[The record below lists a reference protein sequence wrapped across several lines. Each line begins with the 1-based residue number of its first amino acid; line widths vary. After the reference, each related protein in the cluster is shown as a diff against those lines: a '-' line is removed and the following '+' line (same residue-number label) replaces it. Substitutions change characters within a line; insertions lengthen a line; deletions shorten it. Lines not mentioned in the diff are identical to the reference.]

1 MGVYYAATAMEG
13 QLCRNETVV
22 VVGSGNSAGQAAMY
36 LSEGASKVL
45 LVVRGKSIAS
55 KMSDYLSRRVQA
67 RTNIEILCQT
77 EIRKMFGGKKLEEIE
92 LENTQTGERR
102 MVRTPAVFS
111 MIGARPCTEWLPRK
125 SSATTKDSSK
135 PGRASPGRRPGRRT
149 SINPARSRQ
158 ACREF
163 LPRATCAPVR

>member
-1 MGVYYAATAMEG
+1 MEG

-111 MIGARPCTEWLPRK
+111 MFMRTCRRI
-125 SSATTKDSSK
+125 SSSTQISLAEIPSSY
-135 PGRASPGRRPGRRT
+135 A
-149 SINPARSRQ
+149 
-158 ACREF
+158 
-163 LPRATCAPVR
+163 